1 MRIIG
6 KKTILKIKKKNNGNK
21 KLCAEID
28 KLITD
33 LEKLI
38 MKTQFDIEKIVEK
51 GVITNELDYDRALI
65 ADRKL
70 RVLANDNLHFKNLRT
85 KLRDIIEKYEN
96 SEWSDVDKIDDTK
109 LLESDKAE
117 RIAELERLFL
127 ENRKQAIRKKLKEL
141 ELTQENLAL
150 ILGHKSK
157 THMSELMNGI
167 KPFTLRDLI
176 IINRLLKI
184 EIAVLI
190 PIFLSKD
197 DQIKVKEAV
206 MKLGKTKVKLTS
218 DDLVLS

>member
-1 MRIIG
+1 MVE
-6 KKTILKIKKKNNGNK
+6 KKRLYS
-21 KLCAEID
+21 
-28 KLITD
+28 
-33 LEKLI
+33 
-38 MKTQFDIEKIVEK
+38 MKTHFDIEQLIEK
-51 GVITNELDYDRALI
+51 GVITNELDYERALI

-70 RVLANDNLHFKNLRT
+70 RLLAKEDFNFKKLRT

-96 SEWSDVDKIDDTK
+96 AEWSDVNQIDDAK

-117 RIAELERLFL
+117 QIAELERVFL

-141 ELTQENLAL
+141 ELTQENLGS

-176 IINRLLKI
+176 VINRLLKI

-190 PIFLSKD
+190 PVFLSKE

-206 MKLGKTKVKLTS
+206 IKLGKPKVRLTS
-218 DDLVLS
+218 DDLVLG